1 MAVKIRLSRI
11 GTINRPFYRLVA
23 VDGRSKRDGAM
34 LANVGTYDPV
44 NGSVVQFH
52 EDIYMSWLAKGAIA
66 TDSAKKV
73 YRLYKKSGLATDSLQ
88 KTAVTSPVAE
98 NVAVAEE
105 SA

>member
-23 VDGRSKRDGAM
+23 VDARNKRDGAM

-44 NGSVVQFH
+44 NCLVIQFH
-52 EDIYMSWLAKGAIA
+52 EDVYTSWLAKGAIV

-73 YRLYKKSGLATDSLQ
+73 YKLYKKSGLAAGSFQD
-88 KTAVTSPVAE
+88 TSVISPAAE
-98 NVAVAEE
+98 NVVVSEE